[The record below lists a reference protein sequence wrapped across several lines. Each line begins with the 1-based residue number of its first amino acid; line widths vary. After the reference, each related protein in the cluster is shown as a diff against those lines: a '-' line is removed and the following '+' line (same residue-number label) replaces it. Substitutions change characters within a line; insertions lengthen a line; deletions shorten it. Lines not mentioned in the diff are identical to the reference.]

1 MEEPQKMVDESMDWG
16 EGYDEEDLPLM
27 DEICDGQGMDEKNVE
42 AVPDREVKSDEHDL
56 DRKCEECR
64 ESFPAA
70 HVTLVFP
77 MPSRQ
82 QAEVIHALNSL
93 VTRFRYLGVYVDR
106 LPSDKARELFFFIA
120 MGHQQHPVG
129 GAKKRGQFAKVR
141 TILFCF
147 VPPQKVF
154 VKYIS
159 PRLPLGSNGR

>member
-1 MEEPQKMVDESMDWG
+1 MV
-16 EGYDEEDLPLM
+16 
-27 DEICDGQGMDEKNVE
+27 
-42 AVPDREVKSDEHDL
+42 
-56 DRKCEECR
+56 
-64 ESFPAA
+64 
-70 HVTLVFP
+70 
-77 MPSRQ
+77 
-82 QAEVIHALNSL
+82 
-93 VTRFRYLGVYVDR
+93 
-106 LPSDKARELFFFIA
+106 FFIA